1 MFFDLRGRMK
11 NRKRLQLRHYVFTL
25 VFVFL
30 FSLGGGLLLERIF
43 NVPFQMASLVLFVV
57 GFVFT
62 RVFQNRSN

>member
-57 GFVFT
+57 GFVLT

>member
-57 GFVFT
+57 GFVVT
-62 RVFQNRSN
+62 RVFQNKSN

>member
-11 NRKRLQLRHYVFTL
+11 NRKRLQPRHYVFTL

>member
-11 NRKRLQLRHYVFTL
+11 NRKRPQPRHYVFTL

>member
-57 GFVFT
+57 GFVLT
-62 RVFQNRSN
+62 RVFQNKSN

>member
-11 NRKRLQLRHYVFTL
+11 NRKRLQPRHYVFTL

-43 NVPFQMASLVLFVV
+43 NAPFQLASMVLFVV
-57 GFVFT
+57 GFVVT
-62 RVFQNRSN
+62 RVFQNKSN

>member
-43 NVPFQMASLVLFVV
+43 NVPFQIASLVLFVV
-57 GFVFT
+57 GFVLT